1 MCTSPGGCGPFLLLL
16 LLVTK
21 LQNTSPQMSHFGGL
35 AKEQQ
40 PLPFLRAAL
49 YLCSSIIQA
58 QSVAQLA
65 LPRKLNPALLF
76 VAGHDC
82 AISVSLTI
90 EGTTLAPSDPG
101 MPLMDGCTGAGP
113 QIEWMTGDS
122 GCSLS
127 ELWN

>member
-1 MCTSPGGCGPFLLLL
+1 MTVVPSAAP

-40 PLPFLRAAL
+40 PLSILRAAL
-49 YLCSSIIQA
+49 YPCSSIIQA
-58 QSVAQLA
+58 QSMAQLA
-65 LPRKLNPALLF
+65 LNRKLNPALLF

-82 AISVSLTI
+82 DISVSLTI

-101 MPLMDGCTGAGP
+101 MPLMDGCTGPGP
-113 QIEWMTGDS
+113 WIEWMMGDS

>member
-1 MCTSPGGCGPFLLLL
+1 MCTSSRVPSAAP

-21 LQNTSPQMSHFGGL
+21 LQNTSSQLSRFGGR

-40 PLPFLRAAL
+40 PLPIPRAAL
-49 YLCSSIIQA
+49 VPCSSIIQA
-58 QSVAQLA
+58 QSMAQLA
-65 LPRKLNPALLF
+65 GKLNPAPLF

-82 AISVSLTI
+82 EISVSLTI

-101 MPLMDGCTGAGP
+101 MLLMDGCTGAGP
-113 QIEWMTGDS
+113 RIEWMTGDS

>member
-1 MCTSPGGCGPFLLLL
+1 
-16 LLVTK
+16 
-21 LQNTSPQMSHFGGL
+21 MSHFGGL

-40 PLPFLRAAL
+40 PLPILRTAL
-49 YLCSSIIQA
+49 YPCSSIIQA

-65 LPRKLNPALLF
+65 LARKLNPAPLF

-82 AISVSLTI
+82 DISVSLTI

-113 QIEWMTGDS
+113 RIEWMTGDS
-122 GCSLS
+122 GRSLS

>member
-1 MCTSPGGCGPFLLLL
+1 MGNVHQP
-16 LLVTK
+16 LVTLVPSAAPEHK
-21 LQNTSPQMSHFGGL
+21 SPNGMSHLGGL
-35 AKEQQ
+35 TKEQQ
-40 PLPFLRAAL
+40 PLPILRTAL
-49 YLCSSIIQA
+49 YPCSSIIQA

-65 LPRKLNPALLF
+65 LARKLNPALLF

-82 AISVSLTI
+82 DRSESLTM

-101 MPLMDGCTGAGP
+101 MLLMDGCTGAGP
-113 QIEWMTGDS
+113 WIEWMMGDR